1 MAINKEQK
9 AKIIEEFKRHDGDT
23 GSPEVQIALLTYD
36 INQLNNHMK
45 VHKHDYHSQRGLF
58 KKIGQ
63 RRNLLNYLRNEDA
76 NRYQELIKKLNLR
89 R

>member
-1 MAINKEQK
+1 MAISKEVKQE
-9 AKIIEEFKRHDGDT
+9 IINNFKRHDGDT
-23 GSPEVQIALLTYD
+23 GSPEVQVAILTYD
-36 INQLNNHMK
+36 INHLNEHLK

-63 RRNLLNYLRNEDA
+63 RRNLLNYLRNEDV
-76 NRYQELIKKLNLR
+76 NRYQELIAKLGLR